1 VTFTDGAAPVPGCAA
16 QPVSPAGTA
25 TCQAAYRGPGRH
37 QITAAYTGD
46 PSYAASTSPP
56 LTQQVSYRVQQL
68 HAPAADGP
76 GRAVAAVTV
85 ELLDAAGADVSG
97 PGIPLTVTGL
107 WPRPPPGAAP
117 AGPFTAVNLGLRPG
131 YQLDLDT
138 AGYRPGSYTLTFT
151 AGTDPVPHTAVL
163 TVP

>member
-1 VTFTDGAAPVPGCAA
+1 MPFAA
-16 QPVSPAGTA
+16 
-25 TCQAAYRGPGRH
+25 GPGRPGWLSG
-37 QITAAYTGD
+37 TRRAAAGAGGLLAAGLLVLAAAAYTGD
-46 PSYAASTSPP
+46 TSYAASTSPP
-56 LTQQVSYRVQQL
+56 LSQQVSYRVQQL

-97 PGIPLTVTGL
+97 PGIPLTITGL
-107 WPRPPPGAAP
+107 WPRPAPDAAP

-138 AGYRPGSYTLTFT
+138 AGYLPGSYTLTFT